1 MGREGRRNVEKLGIA
16 IIGGGPA
23 GLAAGIYA
31 ARGGAKVKLFEELFP
46 GGQIVK
52 THRVENYP
60 GFTGGPDG
68 YALAAALEKHATEFD
83 LPVVYGSVT
92 DLKLTAEEKT
102 FQVNG
107 EDYAADAVILC
118 MGAGPRKLGNPD
130 EDRFVG
136 AGVSYCATCDGN
148 FYRGKDVAIVGG
160 GDTAVSDALYLSGLC
175 NKVYLIHRRD
185 QFRAAATLVDRVK
198 RAENVELVLDST
210 VVGLVGEDRLSAVTV
225 ENKFTKE
232 QQTLPVSGLF
242 VAVGILPRTE
252 LVKEQVE
259 LDGGGFIV
267 TDKNMQTSIPG
278 VFAAG
283 DIRNTPLRQVVTA
296 CADGAVA
303 ATKAVEYVSL
313 LR

>member
-1 MGREGRRNVEKLGIA
+1 MEKLGIA

-31 ARGGAKVKLFEELFP
+31 ARGGASVKLFEEMFP

-60 GFTGGPDG
+60 GLTGGPDG
-68 YALAAALEKHATEFD
+68 YALAAALEKHA
-83 LPVVYGSVT
+83 
-92 DLKLTAEEKT
+92 
-102 FQVNG
+102 
-107 EDYAADAVILC
+107 
-118 MGAGPRKLGNPD
+118 AGPRKLGHPA

-160 GDTAVSDALYLSGLC
+160 GDTAVSDALYLSGIC
-175 NKVYLIHRRD
+175 RKVYLIHRRD

-210 VVGLVGEDRLSAVTV
+210 VTGLVGEDRLSAVVV

-232 QQTLPVSGLF
+232 RRTLDVSGLF

-252 LVKEQVE
+252 LVQGQVE
-259 LDGGGFIV
+259 LNEGGFIV
-267 TDKNMQTSIPG
+267 TDKFMQTSVPG

-283 DIRNTPLRQVVTA
+283 DVRDTPLRQVVTA
-296 CADGAVA
+296 CADGAIA
-303 ATKAVEYVSL
+303 ATKAARCEIHRACRWISHN
-313 LR
+313 RSRAFFPRW

>member
-1 MGREGRRNVEKLGIA
+1 MEKLGIA

-31 ARGGAKVKLFEELFP
+31 ARGGADVKLFEEMFP

-52 THRVENYP
+52 THKVENYP
-60 GFTGGPDG
+60 GLTGGPDG
-68 YALAAALEKHATEFD
+68 YALAAALEKHAAEFD
-83 LPVVYGSVT
+83 LNVVYGSVT
-92 DLKLTAEEKT
+92 DLKLTEKEKT
-102 FQVNG
+102 FSVNG
-107 EDYAADAVILC
+107 EEYRADAVILC
-118 MGAGPRKLGNPD
+118 MGAGPRKLGHPD
-130 EDRFVG
+130 EDKFVG

-148 FYRGKDVAIVGG
+148 FYRGKEVCIVGG

-175 NKVYLIHRRD
+175 SKVYLVHRRD
-185 QFRAAATLVDRVK
+185 QFRAAATLVDRIR

-210 VVGLVGEDRLSAVTV
+210 VVGLSGEDRLSAVTV

-232 QQTLPVSGLF
+232 RRELPVSGLF

-252 LVKEQVE
+252 LIEGQVA
-259 LDGGGFIV
+259 LDEGGFIV
-267 TDKNMQTSIPG
+267 TDKYMQTSVPG

-303 ATKAVEYVSL
+303 ATKAIEYVGMK
-313 LR
+313 

>member
-1 MGREGRRNVEKLGIA
+1 MEKMSIA

-31 ARGGAKVKLFEELFP
+31 SRGGANVKLFEELFP

-52 THRVENYP
+52 THKVENYP
-60 GFTGGPDG
+60 GLTGGPDG
-68 YALAAALEKHATEFD
+68 YTLAAALEKHAAEFD
-83 LPVVYGSVT
+83 LPVVYGSVA
-92 DLKLTAEEKT
+92 DLKLAEQEKT
-102 FQVNG
+102 FTVNG

-118 MGAGPRKLGNPD
+118 MGAGPRKLGHPD

-136 AGVSYCATCDGN
+136 AGISYCATCDGA

-160 GDTAVSDALYLSGLC
+160 GDTAVADALYLSALC

-198 RAENVELVLDST
+198 RAENVELVLNST
-210 VVGLVGEDRLSAVTV
+210 VAGLSGEDKLSSVTV
-225 ENKFTKE
+225 EDKFTHE
-232 QQTLPVSGLF
+232 MRELPVSGLF

>member
-1 MGREGRRNVEKLGIA
+1 MEKMSIA

-31 ARGGAKVKLFEELFP
+31 SRGGARVTLFEELFP

-68 YALAAALEKHATEFD
+68 YALAAALEKHASEFE
-83 LPVVYGSVT
+83 LPMVYGSVA
-92 DLKLTAEEKT
+92 DLRLTEGEKT
-102 FQVNG
+102 FTVNG
-107 EDYAADAVILC
+107 VVYAADAVILS
-118 MGAGPRKLGNPD
+118 MGASPRKLGHPD

-148 FYRGKDVAIVGG
+148 FYRGKDVAVVGG
-160 GDTAVSDALYLSGLC
+160 GDTAVADALYLSALC

-198 RAENVELVLDST
+198 RAENVELVLNST
-210 VVGLVGEDRLSAVTV
+210 VAGLSGEDKLSSVTV
-225 ENKFTKE
+225 EDKFTHE
-232 QQTLPVSGLF
+232 MRELPVSGLF

-267 TDKNMQTSIPG
+267 TDKFMQTSIPG

-303 ATKAVEYVSL
+303 ATKAVEYVGL
-313 LR
+313 LG

>member
-1 MGREGRRNVEKLGIA
+1 MEKLSIA

-31 ARGGAKVKLFEELFP
+31 ARGGANVKLFEEMFP

-52 THRVENYP
+52 THKVENYP
-60 GFTGGPDG
+60 GMTGGPDG
-68 YALAAALEKHATEFD
+68 YALAAALEKHAAEFE

-92 DLKLTAEEKT
+92 DLKLSEGEKT
-102 FQVNG
+102 FCVNG

-118 MGAGPRKLGNPD
+118 MGAGPRKLGHPD

-136 AGVSYCATCDGN
+136 AGISYCATCDGA

-175 NKVYLIHRRD
+175 SKVYLIHRRD

-198 RAENVELVLDST
+198 RAGNVELVLDST
-210 VVGLVGEDRLSAVTV
+210 VTGLSGEDRLSAVTV
-225 ENKFTKE
+225 ENKLTHE
-232 QQTLPVSGLF
+232 QRTLPVNGLF

-252 LVKEQVE
+252 LVKDRVE
-259 LDGGGFIV
+259 LDEGGFIV
-267 TDKNMQTSIPG
+267 TDRNMQTSVPG

-303 ATKAVEYVSL
+303 ATKAIEYVGMK
-313 LR
+313 

>member
-1 MGREGRRNVEKLGIA
+1 MEKLGIA

-31 ARGGAKVKLFEELFP
+31 SRGGANVKLFEELFP

-68 YALAAALEKHATEFD
+68 YALAAALEKHATEFE
-83 LPVVYGSVT
+83 LPVIYGSVT
-92 DLKLTAEEKT
+92 DLRLSEGEKT
-102 FQVNG
+102 FNVNG
-107 EDYAADAVILC
+107 ESYAADAVILC
-118 MGAGPRKLGNPD
+118 MGAGPRKLGDPD

-136 AGVSYCATCDGN
+136 AGISYCATCDGN

-160 GDTAVSDALYLSGLC
+160 GDTAVADALYLAGLC
-175 NKVYLIHRRD
+175 SKVYLIHRRD

-198 RAENVELVLDST
+198 RSDNVELVLDST
-210 VVGLVGEDRLSAVTV
+210 VSSLNGEDRLASVTV
-225 ENKFTKE
+225 ENKFTHE
-232 QQTLPVSGLF
+232 RRSLAVSGLF

-252 LVKEQVE
+252 LVQGQVT
-259 LDGGGFIV
+259 LDEGGFIV
-267 TDKNMQTSIPG
+267 TDTFMQTSVPG

-283 DIRNTPLRQVVTA
+283 DVRNTPLRQVVTA

-303 ATKAVEYVSL
+303 ATKAVEYIGL
-313 LR
+313 LQK

>member
-1 MGREGRRNVEKLGIA
+1 MEKLGIA

-31 ARGGAKVKLFEELFP
+31 SRGGANVKLFEELFP

-68 YALAAALEKHATEFD
+68 YALAAALEKHAAEFE
-83 LPVVYGSVT
+83 LPVVYGSVA
-92 DLKLTAEEKT
+92 DLKLTAGEKT
-102 FQVNG
+102 FTVNG
-107 EDYAADAVILC
+107 VAYAADAVILA
-118 MGAGPRKLGNPD
+118 MGAAPRKLGHAD

-160 GDTAVSDALYLSGLC
+160 GDTAVADALYLSAIC
-175 NKVYLIHRRD
+175 SKVYLIHRRD
-185 QFRAAATLVDRVK
+185 QFRAAATLADRM
-198 RAENVELVLDST
+198 RAAENVELVLNST
-210 VVGLVGEDRLSAVTV
+210 VSALNGEDRLASVTV
-225 ENKFTKE
+225 EDKFTHE
-232 QQTLPVSGLF
+232 QRELPVSGLF

-252 LVKEQVE
+252 LVNGQVA
-259 LDGGGFIV
+259 LDEGGFIV
-267 TDKNMQTSIPG
+267 TDKNMETSIPG

-283 DIRNTPLRQVVTA
+283 DVRDTPLRQVVTA
-296 CADGAVA
+296 CADGAIA
-303 ATKAVEYVSL
+303 ATKAIEYIGQ
-313 LR
+313 RG

>member
-1 MGREGRRNVEKLGIA
+1 MEKMSIA

-31 ARGGAKVKLFEELFP
+31 SRGGANVKLFEELFP

-52 THRVENYP
+52 THKVENYP
-60 GFTGGPDG
+60 GLTGGPDG
-68 YALAAALEKHATEFD
+68 YALAAALEKHAAEFD
-83 LPVVYGSVT
+83 LPVVYGSVA
-92 DLKLTAEEKT
+92 DLKLAETEKT
-102 FQVNG
+102 FTVNG

-118 MGAGPRKLGNPD
+118 MGAGPRKLGHPD

-136 AGVSYCATCDGN
+136 AGISYCATCDGA

-160 GDTAVSDALYLSGLC
+160 GDTAVADALYLSALC

-198 RAENVELVLDST
+198 RAENVELVLNST
-210 VVGLVGEDRLSAVTV
+210 VAGLSGEDKLSSVTV
-225 ENKFTKE
+225 EDKFTHE
-232 QQTLPVSGLF
+232 MRELPVSGLF

-303 ATKAVEYVSL
+303 ATKAVEYVGL
-313 LR
+313 LG

>member
-1 MGREGRRNVEKLGIA
+1 MEKMSIA

-31 ARGGAKVKLFEELFP
+31 SRGGANVKLFEELFP

-52 THRVENYP
+52 THKVENYP
-60 GFTGGPDG
+60 GRTGGPDG
-68 YALAAALEKHATEFD
+68 YALAAALEKHAAEFD
-83 LPVVYGSVT
+83 LPVVYGSVA
-92 DLKLTAEEKT
+92 DLKLAEQEKT
-102 FQVNG
+102 FTVNG
-107 EDYAADAVILC
+107 EDYAADAVTLC
-118 MGAGPRKLGNPD
+118 LGATPRKLGHPD

-136 AGVSYCATCDGN
+136 AGISYCATCDGA

-160 GDTAVSDALYLSGLC
+160 GDTAVADALYLSALC

-198 RAENVELVLDST
+198 RAENVELVLNST
-210 VVGLVGEDRLSAVTV
+210 VAGLSGEDKLSSVTV
-225 ENKFTKE
+225 EDKFTHE
-232 QQTLPVSGLF
+232 MRELPVSGLF

-267 TDKNMQTSIPG
+267 TDKFMQTSIPG

-303 ATKAVEYVSL
+303 ATKAVEYVGL
-313 LR
+313 LG

>member
-1 MGREGRRNVEKLGIA
+1 MEKLGIA

-31 ARGGAKVKLFEELFP
+31 ARGGARVTLFEELFP

-52 THRVENYP
+52 THKVENYP

-68 YALAAALEKHATEFD
+68 YALAAALEKHAAEFD
-83 LPVVYGSVT
+83 LPVVYGSVS
-92 DLKLTAEEKT
+92 DLKLAAGEKT
-102 FQVNG
+102 FTAGG
-107 EDYAADAVILC
+107 EPYAADAVILC
-118 MGAGPRKLGNPD
+118 MGATPRKLGHPD

-136 AGVSYCATCDGN
+136 AGISYCATCDGA

-160 GDTAVSDALYLSGLC
+160 GDTAVADALYLSGLC
-175 NKVYLIHRRD
+175 HKVYIIHRRD
-185 QFRAAATLVDRVK
+185 QFRAAGTLVDRVK
-198 RAENVELVLDST
+198 QAENVELVLDST
-210 VVGLVGEDRLSAVTV
+210 VVALSGEDRLASVTV
-225 ENKFTKE
+225 ENKFTHE
-232 QQTLPVSGLF
+232 TRELPVSGLF

-252 LVKEQVE
+252 LVKDQVA
-259 LDGGGFIV
+259 LDEGGFIV
-267 TDKNMQTSIPG
+267 TDKFMQTSVPG

-303 ATKAVEYVSL
+303 ATKAVEYVGL
-313 LR
+313 LQK

>member
-1 MGREGRRNVEKLGIA
+1 MEKMSIA

-31 ARGGAKVKLFEELFP
+31 SRGGANVKLFEELFP

-52 THRVENYP
+52 THKVENYP
-60 GFTGGPDG
+60 GLTGGPDG
-68 YALAAALEKHATEFD
+68 YALAAALEKHAAEFD
-83 LPVVYGSVT
+83 LPVVYGSVA
-92 DLKLTAEEKT
+92 DLKLAETEKT
-102 FQVNG
+102 FTVNG

-118 MGAGPRKLGNPD
+118 MGAGPRKLGHPD

-136 AGVSYCATCDGN
+136 AGISYCATCDGA

-160 GDTAVSDALYLSGLC
+160 GDTAVADALYLSALC

-198 RAENVELVLDST
+198 RAENVELVLNST
-210 VVGLVGEDRLSAVTV
+210 VAGLSGEDKLSSVTV
-225 ENKFTKE
+225 EDKFTHE
-232 QQTLPVSGLF
+232 MRELPVSGLF

-259 LDGGGFIV
+259 LDGGGFII

-303 ATKAVEYVSL
+303 ATKAVEYVGL
-313 LR
+313 LG

>member
-1 MGREGRRNVEKLGIA
+1 MEKLGIA

-68 YALAAALEKHATEFD
+68 YALAAALEKHASEFE
-83 LPVVYGSVT
+83 LPVIYGSVT
-92 DLKLTAEEKT
+92 DLKLTEKEKT
-102 FQVNG
+102 FTVNG
-107 EDYAADAVILC
+107 EEYAADAVILC
-118 MGAGPRKLGNPD
+118 MGAGPRKLGHPE
-130 EDRFVG
+130 EDKFVG
-136 AGVSYCATCDGN
+136 AGVSYCATCDSN
-148 FYRGKDVAIVGG
+148 FYRGRDVAVVGG
-160 GDTAVSDALYLSGLC
+160 GDTAVSDALYLAGLC
-175 NKVYLIHRRD
+175 RQVYLIHRRD

-210 VVGLVGEDRLSAVTV
+210 VVGLSGEDRLSAVTV

-232 QQTLPVSGLF
+232 QRELSVGGLF

-252 LVKEQVE
+252 LVQGQ
-259 LDGGGFIV
+259 LDLDEGGFIV
-267 TDKNMQTSIPG
+267 TDKYMQTDLPG

-296 CADGAVA
+296 CADGAIA
-303 ATKAVEYVSL
+303 ATKAVEYVGMK
-313 LR
+313 

>member
-1 MGREGRRNVEKLGIA
+1 MEKMSIA

-31 ARGGAKVKLFEELFP
+31 SRGGANVKLFEELFP

-52 THRVENYP
+52 THKVENYP
-60 GFTGGPDG
+60 GLTGGPDG
-68 YALAAALEKHATEFD
+68 YALAAALEKHAAEFD

-92 DLKLTAEEKT
+92 DLKLAEQEKT
-102 FQVNG
+102 FTVNG

-118 MGAGPRKLGNPD
+118 MGAGPRKLGHPD

-136 AGVSYCATCDGN
+136 AGISYCATCDGA

-160 GDTAVSDALYLSGLC
+160 GDTAVADALYLSALC

-198 RAENVELVLDST
+198 RAENVELVLNST
-210 VVGLVGEDRLSAVTV
+210 VAGLSGEDKLSSVTV
-225 ENKFTKE
+225 EDKFTHE
-232 QQTLPVSGLF
+232 MRELPVSGLF

-252 LVKEQVE
+252 LVKDQVE

-303 ATKAVEYVSL
+303 ATKAVEYVGL
-313 LR
+313 LG

>member
-1 MGREGRRNVEKLGIA
+1 MEKLGVA

-31 ARGGAKVKLFEELFP
+31 ARGGAKVKLFEEMFP

-52 THRVENYP
+52 THKVENYP
-60 GFTGGPDG
+60 GISGGPDG
-68 YALAAALEKHATEFD
+68 YALAAALEKHAAEFD

-92 DLKLTAEEKT
+92 DLKLTETEKT
-102 FQVNG
+102 FSVNG

-118 MGAGPRKLGNPD
+118 MGAGPRKLGHPD

-148 FYRGKDVAIVGG
+148 FYRGKDVCIVGG
-160 GDTAVSDALYLSGLC
+160 GDTAVSDALYLSGIC
-175 NKVYLIHRRD
+175 RKVYLVHRRNE
-185 QFRAAATLVDRVK
+185 FRAAATLADRIR

-210 VVGLVGEDRLSAVTV
+210 VVGLLGEDRLSGVTV
-225 ENKFTKE
+225 ENKFSKE
-232 QQTLPVSGLF
+232 RRELPVSGLF

-252 LVKEQVE
+252 LVAGQVE
-259 LDGGGFIV
+259 LDEGGFIV
-267 TDKNMQTSIPG
+267 TDKYMQTSVPG

-303 ATKAVEYVSL
+303 ATKAVEYVGMLS
-313 LR
+313 

>member
-1 MGREGRRNVEKLGIA
+1 MEKMSIA

-31 ARGGAKVKLFEELFP
+31 SRGGANVKLFEELFP

-52 THRVENYP
+52 THKVENYP
-60 GFTGGPDG
+60 GLTGGPDG
-68 YALAAALEKHATEFD
+68 YTLAAALEKHAADFD
-83 LPVVYGSVT
+83 LPVVYGSVA
-92 DLKLTAEEKT
+92 DLKLAEQEKT
-102 FQVNG
+102 FTVNG

-118 MGAGPRKLGNPD
+118 MGAGPRKLGHPD

-136 AGVSYCATCDGN
+136 AGISYCATCDGA

-160 GDTAVSDALYLSGLC
+160 GDTAVADALYLSALC

-198 RAENVELVLDST
+198 RAENVELVLNST
-210 VVGLVGEDRLSAVTV
+210 VAGLSGEDKLSSVTV
-225 ENKFTKE
+225 EDKFTHE
-232 QQTLPVSGLF
+232 MRELPVSGLF

>member
-1 MGREGRRNVEKLGIA
+1 MEKLGIA

-31 ARGGAKVKLFEELFP
+31 ARGGANVKLFEEMFP

-60 GFTGGPDG
+60 GMTGGPDG
-68 YALAAALEKHATEFD
+68 YALAAALEKHAAEFE
-83 LPVVYGSVT
+83 LPVIYGGVS
-92 DLKLTAEEKT
+92 DLKLAEDKKT
-102 FQVNG
+102 FSVNG
-107 EDYAADAVILC
+107 EAYEADAVILC
-118 MGAGPRKLGNPD
+118 MGAGPRKLGNPE

-136 AGVSYCATCDGN
+136 AGISYCATCDGA

-160 GDTAVSDALYLSGLC
+160 GDTAVSDALYLSALC
-175 NKVYLIHRRD
+175 HKVYLIHRRD
-185 QFRAAATLVDRVK
+185 AFRAAATLVDRVK

-210 VVGLVGEDRLSAVTV
+210 VATLIGEDRLTGVTV

-232 QQTLPVSGLF
+232 QRTLEVNGLF

-252 LVKEQVE
+252 LVKDQVE

-267 TDKNMQTSIPG
+267 TDKFMQTSIPG

-303 ATKAVEYVSL
+303 ATKAVEYVGL
-313 LR
+313 LG

>member
-1 MGREGRRNVEKLGIA
+1 MEKLGIA

-31 ARGGAKVKLFEELFP
+31 ARGGANVKLFEEMFP

-52 THRVENYP
+52 THKVENYP
-60 GFTGGPDG
+60 GLTGGPDG
-68 YALAAALEKHATEFD
+68 YALAAALEKHAAEFD
-83 LPVVYGSVT
+83 LNVVYGSVT
-92 DLKLTAEEKT
+92 DLKLTEKEKT
-102 FQVNG
+102 FSVNG
-107 EDYAADAVILC
+107 EEYRADAVILC
-118 MGAGPRKLGNPD
+118 MGAGPRKLGHPD
-130 EDRFVG
+130 EDKFVG

-148 FYRGKDVAIVGG
+148 FYRGKEVCIVGG
-160 GDTAVSDALYLSGLC
+160 GDTAVSDALYLSALC
-175 NKVYLIHRRD
+175 SKVYLVHRRD
-185 QFRAAATLVDRVK
+185 QFRAAATLVDRIR

-210 VVGLVGEDRLSAVTV
+210 VVGLSGEDRLSGVTV

-232 QQTLPVSGLF
+232 RRELPVSGLF

-252 LVKEQVE
+252 LIEGQVA
-259 LDGGGFIV
+259 LDEGGFIV
-267 TDKNMQTSIPG
+267 TDKYMQTSVPG

-303 ATKAVEYVSL
+303 ATKAIEYVGMK
-313 LR
+313 

>member
-1 MGREGRRNVEKLGIA
+1 MEKVGIA

-31 ARGGAKVKLFEELFP
+31 ARGGADVKLFEEMFP

-60 GFTGGPDG
+60 GMTGGPDG
-68 YALAAALEKHATEFD
+68 YTLAAALEKHASEFD
-83 LPVVYGSVT
+83 LPVVYGSVS
-92 DLKLTAEEKT
+92 DLKLSGTEKT
-102 FQVNG
+102 FSANG
-107 EDYAADAVILC
+107 EAFAADAVILC
-118 MGAGPRKLGNPD
+118 MGAVPRKLGHPD
-130 EDRFVG
+130 EDRFAG
-136 AGVSYCATCDGN
+136 AGISYCATCDGA

-175 NKVYLIHRRD
+175 HKVYLIHRRD
-185 QFRAAATLVDRVK
+185 AFRAAATLVDRVK

-210 VVGLVGEDRLSAVTV
+210 VAGLSGEGRLSSVTV
-225 ENKFTKE
+225 ENKFTRE
-232 QQTLPVSGLF
+232 QRELAVNGLF

-252 LVKEQVE
+252 IVGGQVKMDE
-259 LDGGGFIV
+259 GGFIV
-267 TDKNMQTSIPG
+267 TDKYMQTSVPG

-303 ATKAVEYVSL
+303 ATKAVEYTGL
-313 LR
+313 LK

>member
-1 MGREGRRNVEKLGIA
+1 MEKLGIA

-31 ARGGAKVKLFEELFP
+31 ARGGANVKLFEEMFP

-52 THRVENYP
+52 THKVENYP
-60 GFTGGPDG
+60 GLTGGPDG
-68 YALAAALEKHATEFD
+68 YALAAALEKHAAEFD
-83 LPVVYGSVT
+83 LNVVYGSVT
-92 DLKLTAEEKT
+92 DLKLTEKEKT
-102 FQVNG
+102 FSVNG
-107 EDYAADAVILC
+107 EEYRADAVILC
-118 MGAGPRKLGNPD
+118 MGAGPRKLGHPD
-130 EDRFVG
+130 EDKFVG

-148 FYRGKDVAIVGG
+148 FYRGKEVCIVGG
-160 GDTAVSDALYLSGLC
+160 GDTAVSDALYLSALC
-175 NKVYLIHRRD
+175 SKVYLVHRRD
-185 QFRAAATLVDRVK
+185 QFRAAATLVDRIR

-210 VVGLVGEDRLSAVTV
+210 VVGLSGEDRLSAVTV

-232 QQTLPVSGLF
+232 RRELPVNGLF

-252 LVKEQVE
+252 LVEGQVA
-259 LDGGGFIV
+259 LDEGGFIV
-267 TDKNMQTSIPG
+267 TDKYMQTSVPG

-303 ATKAVEYVSL
+303 ATKAIEYVGMK
-313 LR
+313 